1 MSPTLNSLNKQ
12 IISCKKCPRLVK
24 WREEIAITKVLR
36 FSKENYWGKP
46 VPGFGDIN
54 AEILLVGLAPAAH
67 GANRTGRMFTG
78 DKSGDWL
85 YRALHKA
92 GFSNNA
98 VSIDCEDG
106 LTLNNVYINATC
118 RCAPPQNKPSKDE
131 IQNCRPFI
139 LEELRLL
146 KKYRVIIGLGKIGF
160 EAGFDCAKENGLT
173 ELKHRPKF
181 SHGVIEYLN
190 PHLILIGSYHPSQ
203 QNTFTGKLTEPMFNS
218 VFKSAKKYLKQKA
231 TSF

>member
-1 MSPTLNSLNKQ
+1 MSSTLNSLNKQ
-12 IISCKKCPRLVK
+12 IISCEKCPRLVK
-24 WREEIAITKVLR
+24 WRKEIAITKVLR
-36 FSKENYWGKP
+36 FSEERYWGKP
-46 VPGFGDIN
+46 VPGYGDIN

-92 GFSNNA
+92 GFSNKA
-98 VSIDCEDG
+98 VSVDSDDG
-106 LTLNNVYINATC
+106 LTLNNVYITATC
-118 RCAPPQNKPSKDE
+118 RCAPPQNKPTKDE

-146 KKYRVIIGLGKIGF
+146 KKLRVIIGLGKIGF
-160 EAGFDCAKENGLT
+160 ESAFDCAKENRMT
-173 ELKHRPKF
+173 KLKHRPKF

-190 PHLILIGSYHPSQ
+190 TNLILIGSYHPSQ
-203 QNTFTGKLTEPMFNS
+203 QNTFTGKLTEPMFDS
-218 VFKSAKKYLKQKA
+218 VFKSAKTFLKQKA
-231 TSF
+231 TAQ